1 MFINVHDINDGLR
14 VMVNADDISRIE
26 ERSAGCIIY
35 YKTSADD
42 FDGSRHQTMTA
53 VQETYDFF
61 RGKLNIF

>member
-1 MFINVHDINDGLR
+1 MNDGLR
-14 VMVNADDISRIE
+14 VMVNTDDISRIE